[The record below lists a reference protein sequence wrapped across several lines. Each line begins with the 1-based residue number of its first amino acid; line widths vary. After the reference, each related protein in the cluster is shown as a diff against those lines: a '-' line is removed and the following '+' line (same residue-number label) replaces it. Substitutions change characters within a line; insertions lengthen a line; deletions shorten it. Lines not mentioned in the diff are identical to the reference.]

1 MKWRRNKRGRKQRML
16 ETKWKR
22 GERRLREADEE
33 RRKVEEMFPNDPMA
47 QWKYWLDKS
56 RAALERLK
64 REET

>member
-1 MKWRRNKRGRKQRML
+1 VKWQRSKKDRKMT
-16 ETKWKR
+16 TKWER

-64 REET
+64 REEA